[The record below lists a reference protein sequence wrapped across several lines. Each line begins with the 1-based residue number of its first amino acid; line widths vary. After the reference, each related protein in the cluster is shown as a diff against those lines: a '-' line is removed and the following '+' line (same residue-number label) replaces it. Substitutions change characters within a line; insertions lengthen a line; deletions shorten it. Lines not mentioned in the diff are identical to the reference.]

1 MVERHDGRRLRVALI
16 TSAPAPY
23 RVPAYAA
30 AAASSGWDWH
40 ILYCARPYIDPDI
53 PLTAPG
59 VTSHFLPGRFL
70 AFERR
75 FVHADPAAWRVLTE
89 VQPDVVITTGFIPS
103 YLLAYAW
110 ARRHGRPHVAM
121 TDGTLCHEA
130 HLSAVHRALRRW
142 VYRRS
147 AAGIGASR
155 ASMALLQ
162 QYGMPADRCHPA
174 PICTDNRPFAP
185 LPEQPRPVDML
196 FSARFVETKQ
206 PLFAL
211 EVAHRT
217 AERLGRPVRLRWLG
231 AGPLEP
237 RLRERAAERA
247 RTVHSEFLGWRPQAE
262 LPALY
267 REARLFLFPTTWEA
281 WGLVANE
288 ACAAGVPVFTTPEAG
303 CAGELVVDGVS
314 GRVGP
319 LDAEAWS
326 RAAAGLLSDTAA
338 WSRLSQGALQCV
350 APLTF
355 DAAAAG
361 LVGAVRQALASP
373 RPGRPSP

>member
-1 MVERHDGRRLRVALI
+1 MAERRDGPPRVALI

-30 AAASSGWDWH
+30 AAAASGWDWH
-40 ILYCARPYIDPDI
+40 LLYCARPYIDPSI
-53 PLTAPG
+53 SLAAPG
-59 VTSHFLPGRFL
+59 VTSHFLPGRFV

-75 FVHADPAAWRVLTE
+75 FFHADPAAWRVLSE

-121 TDGTLCHEA
+121 TDGTLRHEA

-147 AAGIGASR
+147 AAGIGASQ

-162 QYGMPADRCHPA
+162 HYGLAADRCHQA

-185 LPEQPRPVDML
+185 QGAQPRPVDFL

-237 RLRERAAERA
+237 LLRERAAERA
-247 RTVHSEFLGWRPQAE
+247 CTVPRLAPAGRAAGAVPRCPPVPLSHDLGGLGPGRQRGLCGRRAGLHHTAGRMRRGAGGGRPQRARRSAGRRGLGGRGRRPAE
-262 LPALY
+262 
-267 REARLFLFPTTWEA
+267 R
-281 WGLVANE
+281 
-288 ACAAGVPVFTTPEAG
+288 
-303 CAGELVVDGVS
+303 
-314 GRVGP
+314 
-319 LDAEAWS
+319 
-326 RAAAGLLSDTAA
+326 
-338 WSRLSQGALQCV
+338 
-350 APLTF
+350 
-355 DAAAAG
+355 
-361 LVGAVRQALASP
+361 
-373 RPGRPSP
+373 